1 MFKFSSIVSG
11 ATSPGERP
19 FRYLSHHLLGLV
31 QTHLWA
37 RVLVGMILGI
47 GVGIA
52 LGPTIGIVSPDTAT
66 NITNWLALPGQ
77 LFLVLIQMIVIP
89 LILASIVRGLG
100 SAENPQQLRRAGARV
115 ALYFLMT
122 TTVAIAI
129 GLTVA
134 TIIQPGQ
141 FIDQTLV
148 QQTLGSSMQAALAE
162 SAPPVTPSLNDI
174 PKHVLNLLP
183 SNPLNSMVEG
193 QMLQVVLFAIIMGV
207 ALVLM
212 PAEQAKP
219 LTDLMASLQQVSMTI
234 VGWAMRL
241 APFAVF
247 GLLTQLTA
255 KIGLSSLTGMAIYVG
270 TVLLGL
276 GILLCFYLL
285 LVLVFVGVR
294 PLKFLSSVRELLL
307 LAFSTSSS
315 AAVIPLSIRTA
326 EDSFGVRPS
335 MSQFIVPLGA
345 TINMD
350 GTALY
355 QGVAAMF
362 LAQVFGIDLSLGS
375 MLLIVVTTVGASI
388 GAPSAPGVGIV
399 ILSVVLSSVG
409 IPAVGI
415 ALIIGVDRL
424 LDMSRTAINVC
435 GDIVATTIINKW
447 VDDPAPEL
455 AEVPVTDESVR

>member
-141 FIDQTLV
+141 FIDQVLV

-276 GILLCFYLL
+276 G
-285 LVLVFVGVR
+285 
-294 PLKFLSSVRELLL
+294 
-307 LAFSTSSS
+307 
-315 AAVIPLSIRTA
+315 
-326 EDSFGVRPS
+326 
-335 MSQFIVPLGA
+335 
-345 TINMD
+345 
-350 GTALY
+350 
-355 QGVAAMF
+355 
-362 LAQVFGIDLSLGS
+362 
-375 MLLIVVTTVGASI
+375 
-388 GAPSAPGVGIV
+388 
-399 ILSVVLSSVG
+399 
-409 IPAVGI
+409 
-415 ALIIGVDRL
+415 
-424 LDMSRTAINVC
+424 
-435 GDIVATTIINKW
+435 
-447 VDDPAPEL
+447 
-455 AEVPVTDESVR
+455 